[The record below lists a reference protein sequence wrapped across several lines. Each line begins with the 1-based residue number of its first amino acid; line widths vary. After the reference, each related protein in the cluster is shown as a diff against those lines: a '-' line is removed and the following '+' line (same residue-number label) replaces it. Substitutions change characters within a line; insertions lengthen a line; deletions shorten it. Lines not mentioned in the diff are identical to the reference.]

1 LDLHEFVAR
10 EALLDETN
18 RTRAGFTGVKDPA
31 ASSSR
36 APSLEE
42 GDIRALREK
51 FPFLKDFSDS
61 FIRSTRYS
69 ELLKTETTAIKISEF
84 EKGRAASSRLAVNRD
99 KLQSSFTLVKEG
111 KDNRWD
117 RLHDSRFLA
126 GAGCLASKLWLKAR
140 KVIGSGGQ
148 VPIGT
153 YDMNSIGLGG
163 FVSKK
168 GWVEL
173 HDPGSDLLSLRL
185 FNINNCG
192 QKAASSSANESDP
205 TMKDILD
212 LGEFKLALRV
222 AREAQAFVQP
232 WNKSIAA
239 LDGFLHQRDFCKS
252 DLVGEDK
259 PALILTQFS
268 DYVMGENANRWRA
281 QEPFL
286 STGDLKGAWESFFG
300 ARPSSNLKNRSQ
312 VSGGSGQKGKV
323 QKPGGQGQGIS
334 KVPGYF
340 DDICNT
346 YNTGRCVKAPGQCAT
361 KAGVSLR
368 HVCNFRADLSKPA
381 LVCGKSHPRIF
392 NH

>member
-1 LDLHEFVAR
+1 MSD
-10 EALLDETN
+10 EAN
-18 RTRAGFTGVKDPA
+18 RTRAGFSGSVDPS
-31 ASSSR
+31 ASCSK
-36 APSLEE
+36 PLHLEE
-42 GDIRALREK
+42 GDIKALRDK
-51 FPFLKDFSDS
+51 FPFLKDFSDN
-61 FIRSTRYS
+61 FIRSTKYS

-84 EKGRAASSRLAVNRD
+84 EKGRAASSRLAANRD
-99 KLQSSFTLVKEG
+99 KLQSSYVTVKEG
-111 KDNRWD
+111 RDNRWD
-117 RLHDSRFLA
+117 KLHEGRFLA
-126 GAGCLASKLWLKAR
+126 GAGCLASKLWLRAR

-148 VPIGT
+148 APIGT

-163 FVSKK
+163 FVSKR

-173 HDPGSDLLSLRL
+173 HDPGSDVLSLRL

-192 QKAASSSANESDP
+192 QKTASSSGEKDQE
-205 TMKDILD
+205 MKDILD

-222 AREAQAFVQP
+222 AREAQSFVQP

-239 LDGFLHQRDFCKS
+239 LDGFLHQKDFCKA
-252 DLVGEDK
+252 DLEGEDK
-259 PALILTQFS
+259 PALVLTQFS

-300 ARPSSNLKNRSQ
+300 ARPSSSLKGRTKPDS
-312 VSGGSGQKGKV
+312 SGRQK
-323 QKPGGQGQGIS
+323 QQRPSSQGQGIS

-346 YNTGRCVKAPGQCAT
+346 YNTGRCVKPPGMCMT
-361 KAGVSLR
+361 KSGVVLK
-368 HVCNFRADLSKPA
+368 HVCNFRADPSKPA
-381 LVCGKSHPRIF
+381 VVCGKLHPRIF